1 MSTIPL
7 TAQFRLAAHAPT
19 PLNPT
24 RLALRTQHPRAHL
37 PTSPA
42 TRLAHRTFFYNTL
55 CVAVDRFLWRNPQLL
70 VISAA
75 GNDAVPG
82 RREPNGTV
90 SAPANAKNV
99 LCVGSTGSLPHSS
112 GAAAAAAAATTVLEL
127 HVWAEGPAGG
137 SSTARVAA
145 GRDGAAGAG
154 GGAVFAVDE
163 TVRLQ
168 DSQDFATMRELAGQR
183 LEAVLLE
190 PYNACT
196 APAVQAAAK
205 LAAEASSGPPKVLLA
220 SDGGCGQ
227 YIKVG
232 NAASAGAAGVIVL
245 GQGNGSTAPRL
256 TYNPGNV
263 RLPAAA
269 LGGSLGARLAAALA
283 AGGRVFVQAA
293 VVAKRAYDD
302 VPSFSAY
309 GPTVDRR
316 IKPDVVAPGF
326 EVRTDG

>member
-1 MSTIPL
+1 MNAYPQTQSPTPSR
-7 TAQFRLAAHAPT
+7 ASPAPT
-19 PLNPT
+19 
-24 RLALRTQHPRAHL
+24 HL
-37 PTSPA
+37 PIPPTSRPA
-42 TRLAHRTFFYNTL
+42 PRTFFYNTL
-55 CVAVDRFLWRNPQLL
+55 CVAVDRFLWLNPQLL
-70 VISAA
+70 VASAA

-112 GAAAAAAAATTVLEL
+112 GATTAAAAAATVLEL
-127 HVWAEGPAGG
+127 HVWAEGPSGG

-145 GRDGAAGAG
+145 GVGDGAGGAG

-205 LAAEASSGPPKVLLA
+205 LAAEASSGLRKVLLA

-227 YIKVG
+227 YIKIG
-232 NAASAGAAGVIVL
+232 NAASAGAAAVIVL
-245 GQGNGSTAPRL
+245 GQGEGSMAPRL
-256 TYNPGNV
+256 SYNPGNF

-269 LGGSLGARLAAALA
+269 LGGSLGAQLVAALA

-326 EVRTDG
+326 EVRTDS